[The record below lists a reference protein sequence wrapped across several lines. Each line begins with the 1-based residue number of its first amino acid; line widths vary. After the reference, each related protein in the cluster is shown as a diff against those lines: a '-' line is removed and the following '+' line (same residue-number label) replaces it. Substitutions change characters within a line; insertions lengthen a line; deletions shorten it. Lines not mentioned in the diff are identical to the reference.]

1 MRAVLGSITALAMLL
16 APYAAEAQAWKE
28 YSYPQDGFAV
38 QFPAAPAESATT
50 YKTQAGMSLPA
61 VTYSVQQDN
70 IVYSVTVADFSKAG
84 LDDQAAMNDA
94 IKALSQTGEIKIDT
108 TERIDRNYGHDI
120 TLVGKD
126 GSRSALAVF
135 FANQQLYELTGKALP
150 PNAEAGSGKTAR
162 FQQTLVFID
171 RTGRAPRR
179 PDDGGPQTGLGGGGP
194 PGPGPGGR
202 RGPPPPQAF
211 ADCRGKAEGD
221 AVQHTTPEGV
231 VAATC
236 IQTPQGLA
244 ARPNAPRF

>member
-1 MRAVLGSITALAMLL
+1 MRRAVYLITALSL
-16 APYAAEAQAWKE
+16 AGAPVAAQAQAWKE
-28 YSYPQDGFAV
+28 YSYPQDGFSV
-38 QFPAAPAESATT
+38 QFPAAPVMSATT
-50 YKTQAGMSLPA
+50 YKTQTGLSLPA
-61 VTYSVQQDN
+61 VTYSLQQDGVN
-70 IVYSVTVADFSKAG
+70 YSVTVADFSRAG

-94 IKALSQTGEIKIDT
+94 IKAISQTGEIKIDT

-120 TLVGKD
+120 TLAGKD
-126 GSRSALAVF
+126 GSRSAIAIF
-135 FANQQLYELTGKALP
+135 FSNQQLYELTGKALP
-150 PNAEAGSGKTAR
+150 PNTDAGSGKTAR

-179 PDDGGPQTGLGGGGP
+179 PDDGGPQEGSGDRGP

-211 ADCRGKAEGD
+211 ADCKGKAAGD
-221 AVQHTTPEGV
+221 AVQHATPEGV

-244 ARPNAPRF
+244 ARPDAPRF

>member
-1 MRAVLGSITALAMLL
+1 MRPALGAVAALAIVS
-16 APYAAEAQAWKE
+16 APFAAQAQAWKE

-38 QFPAAPAESATT
+38 QFPATPVESTTT

-70 IVYSVTVADFSKAG
+70 VVYSVTVADFSNAG
-84 LDDQAAMNDA
+84 LGEQAAMNDA
-94 IKALSQTGEIKIDT
+94 IKALGQTGEIKIDT

-120 TLVGKD
+120 TLAGKD
-126 GSRSALAVF
+126 GSRSAIAVF

-150 PNAEAGSGKTAR
+150 PDAESGSGKTAR

-179 PDDGGPQTGLGGGGP
+179 PDDGLSQEGPGGP

-211 ADCRGKAEGD
+211 ADCRGKAEGE

-236 IQTPQGLA
+236 VQTPQGLA
-244 ARPNAPRF
+244 ARPTTPRF